1 MDKIKI
7 FLCLFLGL
15 INVHN
20 LSAQRNKPIDIARHF
35 QANDQ
40 ADSAL
45 IFYKIAYDEAPFD
58 LKVYEEYFGYLM
70 QLKKYDT
77 AEALVAYMMEVR
89 RKDPAIVM
97 DLAQVYE
104 AKGER
109 KKQKKLIEQLF
120 EGVENL
126 SDYDIKKMGNTFYT
140 KGQLNN
146 AILLYEKVSQN
157 PAKTYQYKMDL
168 LNLYLEIG
176 NIDKVLPIYYEMYP
190 YMSGIEKDIQSKILV
205 LIEKDPSY
213 KEKII
218 TSLQKLS
225 KKSKEFK
232 DTYASLLAWME
243 QKDGNYEQALSG
255 LLQQDKKEPGSLSKN
270 IFELG
275 NQALENRQY
284 ATARQAFEYLY
295 QSEIENPFQ
304 HLAGEKLLKTYY
316 LQLST
321 TRPVQP
327 VMVTTTKNMMESY
340 FAKHPEQQTSIS
352 YLWYMDVLGKYAQQP
367 QLAIT
372 MLESLLSKARL
383 SKEYIGMAKLAIG
396 DYQLSMGNI
405 WDANLTYAQV
415 DKAYKQDEMGEEAR
429 YKQAKLAF
437 YRGDFEWAQTMLNV
451 LKASTTE
458 LISNDAMSLSILI
471 TENIVKDTSAV
482 PLKMYAQADLLI
494 SQYQYQTADSL
505 LQQLLDTFPQSDLID
520 DVYMLRAKL
529 AKEEGRMSTA
539 LNYYEMVATKFKN
552 DVLADDALLQ
562 CGLIY
567 EIHLAEPEKAKKYY
581 EDLILTFPN
590 STLSHI
596 ARERLNKLT
605 QKGNKL

>member
-7 FLCLFLGL
+7 FFCLLLGL
-15 INVHN
+15 VSWQT

-35 QANDQ
+35 QANGQ

-45 IFYKIAYDEAPFD
+45 IFYKMAYDEAPFD

-77 AEALVAYMMEVR
+77 AEALATYMMEVK

-104 AKGER
+104 AKGEK

-126 SDYDIKKMGNTFYT
+126 SDYDIKKIGNTFYA

-157 PAKTYQYKMDL
+157 PAKAYHYKMDL
-168 LNLYLEIG
+168 MNLYLENGDIE
-176 NIDKVLPIYYEMYP
+176 KVLPIYYELYP
-190 YMSGIEKDIQSKILV
+190 YMSGIEKDIQSKMLV
-205 LIEKDPSY
+205 LIEKEPSY
-213 KEKII
+213 KEKIKN
-218 TSLQKLS
+218 SLQKLS

-232 DTYASLLAWME
+232 DTYASLLAWLE
-243 QKDGNYEQALSG
+243 QEDGNYEQALSG
-255 LLQQDKKEPGSLSKN
+255 LIQQDKKQSGSLSKN
-270 IFELG
+270 IFEIG

-295 QSEIENPFQ
+295 QSESENHFQ

-327 VMVTTTKNMMESY
+327 AMVTTTKNMMESY

-372 MLESLLSKARL
+372 MLESLLDKARL

-415 DKAYKQDEMGEEAR
+415 DKAYKQDAMGEEAR
-429 YKQAKLAF
+429 FKQAKLAF

-471 TENIVKDTSAV
+471 TENTVKDTSAV

-505 LQQLLDTFPQSDLID
+505 LQQLLDSFPQSDLTD
-520 DVYMLRAKL
+520 DVYMLRANL

-539 LNYYEMVATKFKN
+539 LNYYEMVATKFKA

-562 CGLIY
+562 CGMIY
-567 EIHLAEPEKAKKYY
+567 EIHLAEPDKAKKYY
-581 EDLILTFPN
+581 EDLILSFPN
-590 STLSHI
+590 STLSPI
-596 ARERLNKLT
+596 ARERLEKLKN
-605 QKGNKL
+605 KGNKL